1 MTKHLPNGK
10 FRDNHKQVAGTL
22 THDEARLFAMRAAE
36 FGLRPSTYATRLMRE
51 DIAKLEQTECST
63 MTTLK
68 TQPKFMMESTQ

>member
-22 THDEARLFAMRAAE
+22 THDEARLFALRAAE
-36 FGLRPSTYATRLMRE
+36 FGLLPSTYATRLFRE
-51 DIAKLEQTECST
+51 EIAKCST
-63 MTTLK
+63 TTLK